1 MAKAKKPAAPGTSL
15 EESMREEI
23 ARRAGQTGD
32 ETPPAEDEI
41 PPEETP
47 PEDEEPS
54 PEELEAGGPDEEEE
68 TEEEEEEERP
78 RGEPPAKGRK
88 ARRIDS
94 LRQRA
99 QAAEREAA
107 DLRAREA
114 ERERQRQERE
124 AADAQRRAED
134 EQRRMEAEIA
144 ALPPEE
150 QGPARQK
157 RFNQL
162 VANQLQQTQRL
173 NQDLLDSQ
181 SYTRACRTDPVLAEI
196 SDDVEAMAEQYR
208 NRGMVVNRVTIANY
222 ILGERYRKMRASKK
236 PARTPARKQP
246 ASRGDAGSGDQARR
260 RESSADDR
268 RARIERLRGKSI

>member
-1 MAKAKKPAAPGTSL
+1 
-15 EESMREEI
+15 MREEI
-23 ARRAGQTGD
+23 ARRAGQNGVGD
-32 ETPPAEDEI
+32 DTPPPDDDTPIDDAPPPGDDE
-41 PPEETP
+41 PTP
-47 PEDEEPS
+47 DE
-54 PEELEAGGPDEEEE
+54 LALAGGPDDTDEDD
-68 TEEEEEEERP
+68 
-78 RGEPPAKGRK
+78 GEGDDDGGGPDDRATPPAKGRK

-107 DLRAREA
+107 ELRARES

-162 VANQLQQTQRL
+162 VAGQLQQTQRL
-173 NQDLLDSQ
+173 SQDLLDSQ

-236 PARTPARKQP
+236 PARPAPKKLP
-246 ASRGDAGSGDQARR
+246 ASRGDAGSGDSARR
-260 RESSADDR
+260 RETSDNDR
-268 RARIERLRGKSI
+268 RARMERLRDKPI